1 MSQFVISG
9 TGLFIPPHSIS
20 NEELVT
26 AFNQYVEKFNDQHAA
41 EIEAGEVEALVGSSP
56 EFIEKASGIKS
67 RYAMYKDG
75 IIDPNIMHPTFPM
88 TKEGETPEMVTMG
101 IAAAKQAMAEA
112 GKTAEDIDL
121 IVVSSTFRQRDYPGI
136 SVEIQRDLGIKGSA
150 YDMGI
155 ACSSAT
161 FGMINAYAAL
171 AAGIAKCVLFINP
184 EFTTPG
190 LNFKNRDSHFIFGDV
205 ATAAIL
211 EPEATCTS
219 DNAFRILGTKQMTQY
234 SDNIRSDASYAD
246 YCFEDLPED
255 RPFFQQRGRKVF
267 KELLPLIVKFISE
280 QLEESDM
287 QAEELKRMWLHQ
299 ANINMNNFAAK
310 KLLGRLPTLEEAP
323 VVLDEFANTA
333 SSGSVIAFHK
343 YKDDFKSGEKGLICS
358 FGAGYSIGSLMIEKV

>member
-1 MSQFVISG
+1 MTQFVISG

-20 NEELVT
+20 NVELVD
-26 AFNQYVEKFNDQHAA
+26 AFNQYVENFNHQNADK
-41 EIEAGEVEALVGSSP
+41 IEAGEIEALTGSSP

-75 IIDPNIMHPTFPM
+75 IINPDIMHPVFPA
-88 TKEGETPEMVTMG
+88 TEEGKTPEMVAMG
-101 IAAAKQAMAEA
+101 VAAAKQAMLEA
-112 GKTAEDIDL
+112 GKTADDIDL
-121 IVVSSTFRQRDYPGI
+121 VIVSSTFRQRDYPGI
-136 SVEIQRDLGIKGSA
+136 SVEIQRDLGIKGFA

-161 FGMINAYAAL
+161 FGLINAYASL
-171 AAGIAKCVLFINP
+171 AAGIAKCVLFVNP

-205 ATAAIL
+205 ATAAII

-219 DNAFRILGTKQMTQY
+219 KNAFRIIDTKQMTQY

-255 RPFFQQRGRKVF
+255 RPFFQQQGRKVF
-267 KELLPLIVKFISE
+267 KELLPLIVQFLSE
-280 QLEESDM
+280 QLEENNI
-287 QAEELKRMWLHQ
+287 QAEDLKRMWLHQ

-310 KLLGRLPTLEEAP
+310 KLLGRLPTIEEAP
-323 VVLDEFANTA
+323 VILDEFANTA

-343 YKDDFKSGEKGLICS
+343 HKDDFKSGEKGVICS
-358 FGAGYSIGSLMIEKV
+358 FGAGYSIGSLVVEKV

>member
-1 MSQFVISG
+1 MTQFVISG
-9 TGLFIPPHSIS
+9 TGLFIPPNIIT
-20 NEELVT
+20 NEELVE
-26 AFNQYVEKFNDQHAA
+26 AFNQYVDRFNEQHTA
-41 EIEAGEVEALVGSSP
+41 EIAAGDIAALVKSSP
-56 EFIEKASGIKS
+56 EFIEKASGIKA

-75 IIDPNIMHPTFPM
+75 IVDPNIMQPVFPM
-88 TKEGETPEMVTMG
+88 TREGKTPEMVTMG
-101 IAAAKQAMAEA
+101 IAAAKEAMAAA

-136 SVEIQRDLGIKGSA
+136 SVEIQRNLGIRGSA

-190 LNFKNRDSHFIFGDV
+190 LDFKNRDSHFIFGDV

-219 DNAFRILGTKQMTQY
+219 NSAFRIINTKQMTQY

-246 YCFEDLPED
+246 YCFEDLPAS
-255 RPFFQQRGRKVF
+255 RPFFQQQGRKVF
-267 KELLPLIVKFISE
+267 KELLPLIVTFISE
-280 QLEESDM
+280 QLEENDM
-287 QAEELKRMWLHQ
+287 QAEGLKRMWLHQ

-343 YKDDFKSGEKGLICS
+343 YKDDFSAGDKGLICS
-358 FGAGYSIGSLMIEKV
+358 FGAGYSIGSLLVEKV